1 MADANGVPVITSGLV
16 ESSQQE
22 IDEVVRLITKRAAGF
37 TIVPASYMLTVVTL
51 THTFRTRLGA
61 ELKAIANKNKAM
73 GMFLRH
79 VRIVDI
85 SDVAGA
91 HATDA
96 ILAMCYA
103 KTSHGRLLQQFG
115 ALESEGGRGM
125 LLDALAVPDRHLD
138 IVSAFSSADMD
149 DERLHQAGPKM
160 LKTVLRWAEQL
171 DDSVVRPVVK
181 TNGSNVLLNDL
192 ADRIRARGLNVAVDY
207 GFDNGSKLPLVVGLN
222 DKPFALAVLTDDAQF
237 MGLQSTRERHRVLFA
252 EHRIAWLVRYDRVER
267 WRVRESRQ
275 GSGSHRGTLER
286 PVSGGQVSVDEP
298 SIQESA
304 ESGQS
309 VVRVVSGY
317 SATRRT
323 ARKHKRV
330 VRQGTELFDADGV
343 KLEPSDV
350 LTERQRNADDDK
362 RILGELPPHWGVFS
376 EQER

>member
-1 MADANGVPVITSGLV
+1 MIIDAAAHIQSIELLSIISRAKQVVVIAHRETVTSDGLKRLIALLPSVKIANRPVRRAPKLNAFLESEGYGSVPFDVAREGAQGEVAYHFVADANGVPVITSGLV

-160 LKTVLRWAEQL
+160 LKTVLRWVEQL

-207 GFDNGSKLPLVVGLN
+207 GFDNGSSCRWW
-222 DKPFALAVLTDDAQF
+222 LA
-237 MGLQSTRERHRVLFA
+237 
-252 EHRIAWLVRYDRVER
+252 
-267 WRVRESRQ
+267 
-275 GSGSHRGTLER
+275 
-286 PVSGGQVSVDEP
+286 
-298 SIQESA
+298 
-304 ESGQS
+304 
-309 VVRVVSGY
+309 
-317 SATRRT
+317 
-323 ARKHKRV
+323 
-330 VRQGTELFDADGV
+330 
-343 KLEPSDV
+343 
-350 LTERQRNADDDK
+350 
-362 RILGELPPHWGVFS
+362 
-376 EQER
+376 